1 MADDTSTLENFGT
14 EYLLDPY
21 AVCRRLREEGP
32 VQHVVLPA
40 GLRVYLVTRYADVR
54 AALADPRL
62 GKDSG
67 KLNELFQVHYTGVR
81 DDEEF
86 TDGSMD
92 GHMLNSDPPD
102 HERLRRLVNKAF
114 TSRRI
119 EQLRPRIEEITR
131 GLLDN
136 IGERSEIDLLDEFA
150 FPLPITVICELLGM
164 SMQGANDFRQW
175 SNLLLSG
182 GEQDEVRNAAR
193 LMYQALV
200 ELVASKRADP
210 GEDMLSALVQAR
222 DADDDKLSERELV
235 SMAFLLLVAGHET
248 TVNLIGNGVLALIN
262 NPEQL
267 AELRADR
274 SLLPGAIEEFLR
286 YQGPLNHATLR
297 FTREPVEIGGVPVPE
312 GEFVVVSLASA
323 NRDQRRFGDPE
334 SLDIHRETSGHL
346 AFGHGIHYCLG
357 APLARL
363 EAEIA
368 FTGLLDRFG
377 SIELGVPREE
387 LRWRPGNLIR
397 GLERLPVRLAQQNGS
412 NRIG

>member
-1 MADDTSTLENFGT
+1 MADTTVDNFDT

-21 AVCRRLREEGP
+21 AVCRRLREERP
-32 VQHVVLPA
+32 VAHVVLPQ

-67 KLNELFQVHYTGVR
+67 KLNGLFQVHYTGPR
-81 DDEEF
+81 SDDEDI
-86 TDGSMD
+86 TDGSLD
-92 GHMLNSDPPD
+92 AHMLNSDPPD

-131 GLLDN
+131 ELLDG
-136 IGERSEIDLLDEFA
+136 IGDRTEIDLLDEFA

-164 SMQGANDFRQW
+164 SMQDADDFRRW
-175 SNLLLSG
+175 SNLLISG
-182 GEQDEVRNAAR
+182 GVDDEVRGAAGS
-193 LMYQALV
+193 MYQALV
-200 ELVASKRADP
+200 ELVAAKRAAP
-210 GEDMLSALVQAR
+210 GEDMLSALVHAR
-222 DADDDKLSERELV
+222 DADDDRLSERELV
-235 SMAFLLLVAGHET
+235 AMAFLLLVAGHET
-248 TVNLIGNGVLALIN
+248 TVNLIGNGVLALVN
-262 NPEQL
+262 NPDQQ

-274 SLLPGAIEEFLR
+274 SLLPAAIEEFLR

-297 FTREPVEIGGVPVPE
+297 CTLEAVEIGGVPVPE

-334 SLDIHRETSGHL
+334 ELDIHRDTSGHL

-368 FTGLLDRFG
+368 FTGLLNRFG
-377 SIELGVPREE
+377 SIELGVPADE

-397 GLERLPVRLAQQNGS
+397 GLERLPVRLGGQNRSGG
-412 NRIG
+412 IG